1 MSELTQKSRDAGK
14 TALIIIA
21 VILVSA
27 AMKIAGSV
35 TLPLAIS
42 LFCFLLFN
50 PLLNKMEKVKIPR
63 WMGIVIVM
71 LLLLVILLLAGW
83 FFFFSVDLLVKRL
96 PMYIRRFSIID
107 LWLADLLNLESG
119 TSFLSYMNFD
129 WPGLIV
135 SSLSQVSSKAI
146 NIISKAFLVY
156 IFVLFLVLER
166 QSLIPK
172 LKVAMPSRKGMRLAV
187 LFERVNRQ
195 ISKYLLLKALISV
208 GTGVLFYLAGLATG
222 LDFALMWGVLAFVF
236 NFIPSIGSI
245 VITALTIIMAIL
257 QFFPNWPNILYV
269 AVLMTSI
276 QMVLGNILD
285 PRIQGVQL
293 NLSPFIILV
302 SLSFWGFIWGIAGM
316 FLAVPLT
323 SIIQILCA
331 NVKGLQNVAVMLGSG
346 KAYRIQYKEE
356 RRKQQQRVAERRK
369 MREERRI
376 KRNNSHNGK
385 NDTPHEP

>member
-119 TSFLSYMNFD
+119 TSFLSYLNFD
-129 WPGLIV
+129 WTGLIV

-385 NDTPHEP
+385 NDTPQEP